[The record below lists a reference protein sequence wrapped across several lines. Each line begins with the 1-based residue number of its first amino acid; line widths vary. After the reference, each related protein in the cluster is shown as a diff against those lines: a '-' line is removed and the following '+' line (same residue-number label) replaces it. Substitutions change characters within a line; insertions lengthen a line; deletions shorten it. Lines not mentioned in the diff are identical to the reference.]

1 MGGSGGRLPNGQQPR
16 FPCRGRFLVNDAP
29 GTAEAPAQGAGEDE
43 LRLVQYKAFLEQ
55 LTDRR
60 KHLAKWLDGLK
71 GLRETGIKQDRVT
84 IANVEEAIAG
94 GIAAHEGVKL
104 KSQAD
109 LKEFVTNVGAGILP
123 VLEKSI
129 KDRRQVDKYFDQA
142 VGKLTEMIVAGDAVT
157 VEKCMEL
164 LTNIENSHAGE
175 LQRLKLQVADLLTG
189 LQDLSAENDAL
200 MTGVAARAREIP
212 DAAAGEIATVACPV
226 CRSVHTVAPGTRKF
240 ECPICGAEINA

>member
-1 MGGSGGRLPNGQQPR
+1 M
-16 FPCRGRFLVNDAP
+16 VIDA
-29 GTAEAPAQGAGEDE
+29 GTAEAPTQGVGEDE

-55 LTDRR
+55 LLDRR
-60 KHLAKWLDGLK
+60 KALQKWLDGLK

-94 GIAAHEGVKL
+94 GIAAHDKVKL
-104 KSQAD
+104 KSKDD

-123 VLEKSI
+123 ALESSL

-142 VGKLTEMIVAGDAVT
+142 VGKLTEMILAGDVT
-157 VEKCMEL
+157 VVDKCMEL

-175 LQRLKLQVADLLTG
+175 LQRLKLQVADLLTS

-200 MTGVAARAREIP
+200 MTGVATKPREIP
-212 DAAAGEIATVACPV
+212 DSAAGEVASVACPV

-240 ECPICGAEINA
+240 ECPVCGAEINA